1 MKTTFSTQVKVSIC
15 VCAMAMHV
23 LIVVLFYNLY
33 CGFPLLKKKLLKMIQ
48 GVLTLM
54 KVKNLA
60 KAESQAKMA
69 SLEKVENQVIL
80 KME

>member
-1 MKTTFSTQVKVSIC
+1 
-15 VCAMAMHV
+15 
-23 LIVVLFYNLY
+23 
-33 CGFPLLKKKLLKMIQ
+33 MIQ

>member
-1 MKTTFSTQVKVSIC
+1 MYC
-15 VCAMAMHV
+15 V